1 MSTLAQAL
9 GLARARL
16 TSAGV
21 DNPPLDARL
30 LLEAATG
37 FSRTDLLLKNEQEL
51 SAEALMVFGS
61 LIERRCAREP
71 VARILGQREFWGLP
85 FALNEATLEPRPD
98 SETLIEAVLR
108 QVDDRRA
115 ALRVVDLGTGTGC
128 LLAALLHELP
138 HAQGVAVDIAPRA
151 LEQAQKNLAA
161 LELESRAQFVCSHWW
176 DKVDGVFDIVISN
189 PPYLR
194 EDELQE
200 VQPEVAQHDP
210 RLALVAGADGLD
222 AYRALL
228 AGLAAHLSKEGVAV
242 LELGAGQGE
251 AVAALAYDNQLKVK
265 EIKADLG
272 GVPRA
277 IIIVKA

>member
-9 GLARARL
+9 ALARARL
-16 TSAGV
+16 ISAGV

-37 FSRTDLLLKNEQEL
+37 LSRTDLLLKGDQDL
-51 SAEALMVFGS
+51 SAETLLVFSS

-108 QVDDRRA
+108 QVDDRREV
-115 ALRVVDLGTGTGC
+115 LRIIDLGAGTGC
-128 LLAALLHELP
+128 LLGALLHELP
-138 HAQGVAVDIAPRA
+138 HAHGIAVDISPRA
-151 LEQAQKNLAA
+151 LEQAQINLTA
-161 LELESRAQFVCSHWW
+161 LELESRAQFICSNWW
-176 DKVDGVFDIVISN
+176 EKIDGVFDIIISN

-194 EDELQE
+194 ADELE
-200 VQPEVAQHDP
+200 CVQPEVAQHDP
-210 RLALVAGADGLD
+210 QAALVAGVDGLE
-222 AYRALL
+222 AYRAIL
-228 AGLAAHLSKEGVAV
+228 AKLSAHLAQGGLAVF
-242 LELGAGQGE
+242 ELGLGQSE
-251 AVAALAYDNQLKVK
+251 AVDALAAEKGLQVVDIK
-265 EIKADLG
+265 EDLG

-277 IIIVKA
+277 MIITNA